1 MNIDTEYRVPVI
13 RLIPAGNLR
22 ARHLRAIATEIAGQ
36 AAEDAVWFRQ
46 GDDGDTAA
54 ASIQRSARTDVAC
67 LLDVAE
73 RLNALERASGR
84 PPDTLLVASLDAAD
98 LNSMAE
104 ADVAGILGDRGFG
117 VDLRDEGFDKSV
129 FEVLGIVRR
138 D

>member
-36 AAEDAVWFRQ
+36 AAEDAVLFRQ
-46 GDDGDTAA
+46 CDAEAA
-54 ASIQRSARTDVAC
+54 AVSIQRSARTDAAC

-84 PPDTLLVASLDAAD
+84 PADTLIVASLDAAD

-117 VDLRDEGFDKSV
+117 VDPRDEGFDKSFDEV
-129 FEVLGIVRR
+129 FGIGRR